1 MVGRPS
7 VMPDDFQD
15 YFVDWLAGDI
25 TQAEIAERLDVR
37 QSTVSSWI
45 KQYKDMTGLDRGNK
59 DEGFLADSTINRY
72 LRGEISQREGG
83 KILGVSHTMFGDYV
97 RKRTDGMAKKGLE
110 QPQEADAIDNG
121 IDDLASKAQ
130 EASDKV
136 NETHGGTDEHSIDP
150 R

>member
-7 VMPDDFQD
+7 AMPDDFQD

-59 DEGFLADSTINRY
+59 DEGFLAESTIDRY
-72 LRGEISQREGG
+72 LRGEITQREGG
-83 KILGVSHTMFGDYV
+83 KILGVSHTVFAGYV
-97 RKRTDGMAKKGLE
+97 RKRTESMA
-110 QPQEADAIDNG
+110 QEEAVAG
-121 IDDLASKAQ
+121 DLGSVANAAR
-130 EASDKV
+130 EASDALA
-136 NETHGGTDEHSIDP
+136 HGSNDQHVDRADE